1 MRFFRKNYVPI
12 LIAII
17 IFVIIISYKYTV
29 SELFTNNSYG
39 ASRFPNAP
47 NIGTKCY
54 TSIYINRPRNR
65 RGLLSCPGGYEID
78 IKNQALCVKTSTWI
92 CPPLTFSFNSKHCY
106 NKCPRDYIM
115 ASTGICKHKIRN
127 NNESDI
133 YVDQQLPIC
142 PNR

>member
-47 NIGTKCY
+47 NVGTKCY
-54 TSIYINRPRNR
+54 TSIYINRPRNN
-65 RGLLSCPGGYEID
+65 RGLLSCPGGYDID
-78 IKNQALCVKTSTWI
+78 ITNQALCVKTSTWI
-92 CPPLTFSFNSKHCY
+92 CPPMTIRFSNKCY
-106 NKCPRDYIM
+106 NICPRDYNM
-115 ASTGICKHKIRN
+115 TSSGICKHKTRSPII
-127 NNESDI
+127 SDI